1 MAVDKTVVRME
12 VPYFQ
17 VPNNTFEVGMDKH
30 QLLVYMFL
38 CRCGNHGG
46 RAFPSYTTIA
56 AKCDISRKTAI
67 EVCKALV
74 GKGLLLKTT
83 RENSQGGH
91 VTNIYEV
98 AYPEKKEIATL
109 SQSANA
115 EAVNETSNPFHTETI
130 IPAETTLA
138 NSMNP
143 SVGATPP
150 SVGATPP
157 SVGATPPSVGATPPS
172 VGATPPSVGAT
183 PPSVRATP
191 PSVGATPYKELY
203 IKNQVIKNQ
212 VIKNTQNASAREE
225 TNGTVLGE
233 NGFEEFWNA
242 YPKKT
247 GRQTSQVVWNQ
258 YNPTPEFLSRIMT
271 FLSKEKAS
279 RQWQTE
285 GGRYIPKPEN
295 WLSQRRWEDEQALT
309 QDMIDAEY
317 LREPDFIALYGKGGV
332 GRGKNSVHPRDAP
345 GT

>member
-1 MAVDKTVVRME
+1 MAADKTVVRME

-17 VPNNTFEVGMDKH
+17 VPNSTFEVGMDKH
-30 QLLVYMFL
+30 QLLVYIFL
-38 CRCGNHGG
+38 CRCANHGG

-74 GKGLLLKTT
+74 GKGFLLKTT

-91 VTNIYEV
+91 VTNVYEV

-150 SVGATPP
+150 SVGATP
-157 SVGATPPSVGATPPS
+157 
-172 VGATPPSVGAT
+172 
-183 PPSVRATP
+183 
-191 PSVGATPYKELY
+191 YKELY

-225 TNGTVLGE
+225 ANGTVLKE
-233 NGFEEFWNA
+233 NGFEDFWST

-247 GRQTSQVVWNQ
+247 GKQTAQAVWNQ
-258 YNPTPEFLSRIMT
+258 INPNPEILGRIIVSLT
-271 FLSKEKAS
+271 KEKAS

-295 WLSQRRWEDEQALT
+295 WLRQRRWEDEQVMT

-317 LREPDFIALYGKGGV
+317 LREPDFIAEYMTGKGGV
-332 GRGKNSVHPRDAP
+332 GRGKNSVHQRDAP

>member
-150 SVGATPP
+150 SVGATP
-157 SVGATPPSVGATPPS
+157 
-172 VGATPPSVGAT
+172 
-183 PPSVRATP
+183 
-191 PSVGATPYKELY
+191 YKELY

-247 GRQTSQVVWNQ
+247 RKQSAQVVWNQ
-258 YNPTPEFLSRIMT
+258 LSPTPELLSRIIGSLT
-271 FLSKEKAS
+271 KEKAS

-295 WLSQRRWEDEQALT
+295 WLSQRRWEEEQGLT
-309 QDMIDAEY
+309 QDMIDAKY
-317 LREPDFIALYGKGGV
+317 LLEPDFLALYGKGGV
-332 GRGKNSVHPRDAP
+332 ARGKNSVHPRDAP

>member
-143 SVGATPP
+143 SVG
-150 SVGATPP
+150 
-157 SVGATPPSVGATPPS
+157 
-172 VGATPPSVGAT
+172 
-183 PPSVRATP
+183 ATP